1 MIMEISKRVS
11 NVIDRESAKLSDD
24 KKLKEY
30 MEYYKELREAGIAR
44 KEEYT
49 IPLIKTIGDI
59 SLKFK

>member
-1 MIMEISKRVS
+1 MEISKRVS
-11 NVIDRESAKLSDD
+11 KVIDQESAKLPDD

-30 MEYYKELREAGIAR
+30 IEYYRKLSEAGIAK

-49 IPLIKTIGDI
+49 IPLLKTIGDI